1 MALFWPGGRAYG
13 DSAEDPAFGSYD
25 SNHLLDSILD
35 KLHLPDDAALCEALD
50 VDASVISDLR
60 DLRREVDAALL
71 IRMHELTDISIA
83 GLRNIL
89 GDRRRKARF
98 AGEDEQGQAQ
108 VREIGV
114 AVNDSSHD
122 HDGEPGK
129 PQQPV
134 KPDSPGQAVPPP
146 REISR
151 KEVDHQT
158 PADADPDDPVSP

>member
-1 MALFWPGGRAYG
+1 MALYWPGGRAHG

-50 VDASVISDLR
+50 VDESVISDLR
-60 DLRREVDAALL
+60 ELRREVDAALL

-98 AGEDEQGQAQ
+98 AGGDEDGESA
-108 VREIGV
+108 VHEIGV
-114 AVNDSSHD
+114 AVNDSSNGHEGGPD
-122 HDGEPGK
+122 K
-129 PQQPV
+129 PANV
-134 KPDSPGQAVPPP
+134 ARP

-151 KEVDHQT
+151 EDVDHQK
-158 PADADPDDPVSP
+158 PAHADPDDPVSP

>member
-1 MALFWPGGRAYG
+1 MALYWPGGRARG

-50 VDASVISDLR
+50 VDESVISDLR
-60 DLRREVDAALL
+60 ELRREVDAALL

-98 AGEDEQGQAQ
+98 AGEDEQGQ
-108 VREIGV
+108 VHEIGV
-114 AVNDSSHD
+114 AVNDSRHD
-122 HDGEPGK
+122 HDGRPGK
-129 PQQPV
+129 P
-134 KPDSPGQAVPPP
+134 GQAAPP
-146 REISR
+146 REVSR
-151 KEVDHQT
+151 EEVDHQK

>member
-1 MALFWPGGRAYG
+1 MALYWPSGRAHG

-50 VDASVISDLR
+50 VDESVISDLR
-60 DLRREVDAALL
+60 ELRREVDAALL

-98 AGEDEQGQAQ
+98 AGEDEEGQPQ
-108 VREIGV
+108 VHEIGV
-114 AVNDSSHD
+114 AVNDSSHVQD
-122 HDGEPGK
+122 DAA
-129 PQQPV
+129 
-134 KPDSPGQAVPPP
+134 SRAAPP

-151 KEVDHQT
+151 EEVDHQK

>member
-1 MALFWPGGRAYG
+1 MALYWPAGRGYG
-13 DSAEDPAFGSYD
+13 DSAEVPELGSYD

-50 VDASVISDLR
+50 VDGSVISDLR
-60 DLRREVDAALL
+60 ELRREVDAALL

-98 AGEDEQGQAQ
+98 AGEQAEPKQNDEGMKEES
-108 VREIGV
+108 REQD
-114 AVNDSSHD
+114 A
-122 HDGEPGK
+122 K
-129 PQQPV
+129 PMR
-134 KPDSPGQAVPPP
+134 P
-146 REISR
+146 REIDR
-151 KEVDHQT
+151 KEIDHQQ